1 MKEANELILQQLDH
15 GIMKKILSIGM
26 KKILDQ
32 IGLSNSGSVVIL
44 NGYDD
49 DLNEEAIINFY
60 QDNTGYEAHKNEIRF
75 RNSIFTGVKW
85 IKLRI
90 LMTRMIILKNYL
102 KNHYPDRE
110 FVIIGKLGLYDQ
122 DKKESQMRFHE
133 KRTDEIPWLAEN
145 LDGFQL
151 DALIVFQ

>member
-1 MKEANELILQQLDH
+1 
-15 GIMKKILSIGM
+15 
-26 KKILDQ
+26 
-32 IGLSNSGSVVIL
+32 
-44 NGYDD
+44 
-49 DLNEEAIINFY
+49 
-60 QDNTGYEAHKNEIRF
+60 
-75 RNSIFTGVKW
+75 
-85 IKLRI
+85 
-90 LMTRMIILKNYL
+90 MTRMIILKNYL

-110 FVIIGKLGLYDQ
+110 FVIIGKLGLYDL